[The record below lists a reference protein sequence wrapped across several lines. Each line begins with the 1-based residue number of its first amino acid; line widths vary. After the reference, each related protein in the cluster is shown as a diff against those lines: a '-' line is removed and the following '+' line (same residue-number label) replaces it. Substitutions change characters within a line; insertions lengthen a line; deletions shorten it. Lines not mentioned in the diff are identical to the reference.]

1 MPSYD
6 YRCKKCN
13 DRFELFLP
21 VSRRNERMEE
31 DCEKCGGEIVRIYKS
46 PRFVFIGDGFDS
58 TNLTPEELDS
68 NPDYWSKDDPNNPKV
83 KVMK

>member
-21 VSRRNERMEE
+21 VSRRNERT
-31 DCEKCGGEIVRIYKS
+31 EKTCDKCDGKIVRIYRS
-46 PRFVFIGDGFDS
+46 PRFVFVGDGFDS
-58 TNLTPEELDS
+58 TNLTQDELDS
-68 NPDYWSKDDPNNPKV
+68 NPDYWSKDDPSNPKV